1 MLERWLKNGG
11 AEARRVDELCRGC
24 QAGAGGGVSGC
35 REEAAAAAAAEA
47 ARPRPTAD
55 GRGCACQGAGRSG
68 GRGELWQR
76 RPRGCSGF
84 GAGCG
89 CRDAAACNAGRDL
102 EAGTDAA
109 DGEKFVC
116 ITTERRCEIV
126 DKIAAEVG
134 GCDSKVEEGEDV
146 TLADIVVAHA

>member
-1 MLERWLKNGG
+1 MAAAKLAAEQAEAQEREA
-11 AEARRVDELCRGC
+11 AEARK
-24 QAGAGGGVSGC
+24 A
-35 REEAAAAAAAEA
+35 
-47 ARPRPTAD
+47 
-55 GRGCACQGAGRSG
+55 
-68 GRGELWQR
+68 ELWQR

-89 CRDAAACNAGRDL
+89 WRDAAACNAGRDL